1 MIVQVDVSGFLIAEL
16 RKAVAD
22 YTKAVSDGNDSA
34 AKEKARVC
42 AALCRQV
49 AAASPVVQQRYVADA
64 ERWEG
69 IASHSAPAPKRERNN
84 ASGEY
89 GQANR
94 SVEEPAGDA
103 DMSSLIARSSV
114 RWEDIGGLDE
124 VKRLVKETVV
134 LAALQRP
141 ESIRPWRGI
150 LLFGPS
156 GGGKNND
163 RRCCRGKFECNFF
176 RRENR

>member
-163 RRCCRGKFECNFF
+163 RRCCRG
-176 RRENR
+176 